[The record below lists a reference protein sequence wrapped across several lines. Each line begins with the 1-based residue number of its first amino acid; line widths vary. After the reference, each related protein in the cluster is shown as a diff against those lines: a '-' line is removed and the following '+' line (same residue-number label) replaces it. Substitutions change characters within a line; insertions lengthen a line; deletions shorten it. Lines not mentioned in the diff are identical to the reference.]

1 MEESTDRQL
10 LELARN
16 VGVADVMDAMGH
28 LHRHHSH
35 MVDLSSPMPD
45 RLLFGPAVTMSFF
58 PSCEDALPS
67 ETFNFVNVFDRAVR
81 EGGRGRVLVMAS
93 NGYPD
98 VSLGGGTKM
107 SRLVGHG
114 LCGVLADGRLRDF
127 GQLAELGLAVYCRG
141 EAFRWGGDKV
151 TPVEANR
158 PVVVGGVAVRPGDY
172 VFARG
177 SGAVII
183 PRTQVLEVLTDAKAT
198 MDNEAAVAE
207 GWTRDAADG

>member
-1 MEESTDRQL
+1 MEENTERL
-10 LELARN
+10 LMLAQS
-16 VGVADVMDAMGH
+16 VGVADVTDAIGR

-35 MVDLSSPMPD
+35 MVDLSSPAPD

-58 PSCEDALPS
+58 PTCEDALPS
-67 ETFNFVNVFDRAVR
+67 RTFNFVDIFDQAVR
-81 EGGRGRVLVMAS
+81 EEGLGRVLVMAS

-127 GQLAELGLAVYCRG
+127 SQLAEHGLAVYCRG
-141 EAFRWGGDKV
+141 EEVRWGGDKV

-158 PVVVGGVAVRPGDY
+158 PVVVNGVAVRPGDY
-172 VFARG
+172 VLAKG
-177 SGAVII
+177 SSAVII
-183 PRTQVLEVLTDAKAT
+183 PRTQVLRVLTDAKAT
-198 MDNEAAVAE
+198 MDSEASDAE
-207 GWTRDAADG
+207 RWQRSVADG